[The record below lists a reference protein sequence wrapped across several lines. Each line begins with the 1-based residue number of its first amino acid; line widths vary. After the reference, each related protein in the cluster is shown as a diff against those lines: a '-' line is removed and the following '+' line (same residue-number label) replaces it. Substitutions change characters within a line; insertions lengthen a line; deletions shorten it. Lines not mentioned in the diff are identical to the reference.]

1 MLSSLI
7 IVFREVLEAAL
18 VIGIVCAVTR
28 GVNRRGLAVLVG
40 IILGVAG
47 AGLVAVFA
55 DAVAEMAEGM
65 GQELFNASILLAV
78 VLMLAWHNIWMSV
91 HGAELA
97 GEATKAG
104 ESVRQGIE
112 PITVLVTLVG
122 LAVLREGAE
131 VVLFLYGIAASGSTA
146 GGMAV
151 GSGIGLLTGTLVG
164 FALYGG
170 LIRIPMRYFFSV
182 TAIMLMLLAAGMA
195 SQAAKY
201 LIQGDFIPAWGYG
214 LWDSSALIANG
225 SLLGQILGTL
235 VGYDAQPA
243 GMQLVFYGV
252 TLVTIISGMKLVK
265 LRKERKQMLAGQTQ
279 GTPLITGLVLV
290 ISSLVLLSAATPVQ
304 AGPAAKVYSPIIEYG
319 ETEIEFRGG
328 YVEDDDHPEDGE
340 QQYKVA
346 VGHGIMSRWFTE
358 IVFEYETGPGETLN
372 LEAVE
377 WENIIQLT
385 EPGQY
390 FLDMGIFAEYVHKR
404 DGDAAAKVEIGP
416 MFQYEHG
423 PAVFNLNTIFEREVG
438 DGAESPTEL
447 TYGFQVKWRG
457 NERFEPG
464 LQAFGELG
472 EWDDWVS
479 SNQQEHNLGPAFF
492 GKVKQG
498 DYSVKYSAGWLFGL
512 TSATPDNT
520 IRFELELEY

>member
-28 GVNRRGLAVLVG
+28 GVNRRGLAVMLG
-40 IILGVAG
+40 IGLGIAG
-47 AGLVAVFA
+47 ASVVAVFA
-55 DAVAEMAEGM
+55 DAVANMAEGM
-65 GQELFNASILLAV
+65 GQELFNAIILLTV
-78 VLMLAWHNIWMSV
+78 VVMLAWHNIWMSV

-97 GEATKAG
+97 GKATKAG

-112 PITVLVTLVG
+112 PITVLVVLVG

-131 VVLFLYGIAASGSTA
+131 VVLFLYGIAAGGSSA
-146 GGMAV
+146 SAMAV
-151 GSGIGLLTGTLVG
+151 GSGVGLLTGTLVG

-182 TAIMLMLLAAGMA
+182 TAVMLMLLAAGMA

-214 LWDSSALIANG
+214 LWDTSALIANG
-225 SLLGQILGTL
+225 SLLGQVLGTL

-243 GMQLVFYGV
+243 GMQLVFYAV
-252 TLVTIISGMKLVK
+252 TLIAIAVGMKFIN
-265 LRKERKQMLAGQTQ
+265 LRKEKKHMLLSKPFQT
-279 GTPLITGLVLV
+279 TPLVVIFAVVSSILMVL
-290 ISSLVLLSAATPVQ
+290 AAPPVQ
-304 AGPAAKVYSPIIEYG
+304 AGPAAKVYSPNVEFG

-328 YVEDDDHPEDGE
+328 YVEDDDHPKDGE

-358 IVFEYETGPGETLN
+358 IVFEYETGPGESLN

-416 MFQYEHG
+416 MFQYEQG
-423 PAVFNLNTIFEREVG
+423 PVVFNLNTIFEREVG
-438 DGAESPTEL
+438 DGAASPTEL
-447 TYGFQVKWRG
+447 TYGFQAKWRG
-457 NERFEPG
+457 NELFEPG
-464 LQAFGELG
+464 VQAFGELG
-472 EWDDWVS
+472 EWDNWGA
-479 SNQQEHNLGPAFF
+479 SNQQEHNFGPAFF
-492 GKVKQG
+492 GKLKQG
-498 DYSVKYSAGWLFGL
+498 DYSIKYSAGWLLGL
-512 TSATPDNT
+512 TSITPDNT